1 MGSREC
7 PPRRHAD
14 IEITHSVSLIDSG
27 GSPMTSQYPQPSPR
41 ACPYT
46 DMDEPVKSFLFGMA
60 IIPLVARW
68 SVGIP
73 GVRRLST
80 VNHTDIRGLPP
91 GLASGAGIGRWV
103 EHA

>member
-1 MGSREC
+1 MGSLRVGILEK
-7 PPRRHAD
+7 RIGMWD
-14 IEITHSVSLIDSG
+14 
-27 GSPMTSQYPQPSPR
+27 
-41 ACPYT
+41 T

-60 IIPLVARW
+60 IISLVAHW